1 MTDSSATTAGGHPGE
16 LPLQGLLV
24 VALEQAVAAP
34 FATRQLADLGARV
47 IKIER
52 RGAGDFA
59 RGYDRSVHG
68 QSSYFV
74 WLNRGKESLEL
85 DVKEPG
91 DLAVLTALLDRADVF
106 VQNLAPGAAGRLG
119 LGPDALRERHPR
131 LITCSVSGYG
141 DGGPYRSKKAYDLL
155 VQCEAGLLSVTGGPD
170 APAKAGISVA
180 DIAAGMYAFSG
191 ILTALYERER
201 TGRGTDVDVSMLEAL
216 GEWMSQPVNF
226 TVYGGH
232 PARRTGARHT
242 SISPY
247 GPYTV
252 AGGGQVFIGIQN
264 EREWAVL
271 CRQILGRPE
280 LATDERLA
288 SNVDRVAHDAELTA
302 IIEAALAGFPADELT
317 GRLDQAG
324 IANARLRTPQEF
336 AEHPQLAARDRWREV
351 NTPQGPVQ
359 ALLPPVSVPGREP
372 LMGPVPALGEHNEA
386 IRAELGLPLSRESAY
401 SLEENEEGE

>member
-1 MTDSSATTAGGHPGE
+1 MDETSAAGDQSR
-16 LPLQGLLV
+16 PLHGLLV

-47 IKIER
+47 IKVER
-52 RGAGDFA
+52 RGGGDFA

-74 WLNRGKESLEL
+74 WLNRGKESIEL

-91 DLAVLTALLDRADVF
+91 DLAVLTGLLDRADVF

-119 LGPDALRERHPR
+119 LGPDTLRERYPA

-141 DGGPYRSKKAYDLL
+141 GEGPYRGKKAYDLL
-155 VQCEAGLLSVTGGPD
+155 VQCEAGLLSVTGSPD
-170 APAKAGISVA
+170 TPAKAGISVA
-180 DIAAGMYAFSG
+180 DIAAGMYAYSG

-201 TGRGTDVDVSMLEAL
+201 TGRGTSVDVSMLEAL

-232 PARRTGARHT
+232 PAQRTGARHT

-247 GPYTV
+247 GPYAT
-252 AGGGQVFIGIQN
+252 ADGTQVFIGIQN
-264 EREWAVL
+264 DREWAVL
-271 CRQILGRPE
+271 CQRILGRPE
-280 LATDERLA
+280 LIADERFGT
-288 SNVDRVAHDAELTA
+288 NPDRVAHDEELTA
-302 IIEAALAGFPADELT
+302 IIETALAGVAPARLT
-317 GRLDQAG
+317 GLLDEAG
-324 IANARLRTPQEF
+324 IANAQLRTPQEF

-351 NTPQGPVQ
+351 ETPGGLVRAP
-359 ALLPPVSVPGREP
+359 LPPVTVPGREAS
-372 LMGPVPALGEHNEA
+372 MGPVPALGQHNES
-386 IRAELGLPLSRESAY
+386 IRAELGL
-401 SLEENEEGE
+401 